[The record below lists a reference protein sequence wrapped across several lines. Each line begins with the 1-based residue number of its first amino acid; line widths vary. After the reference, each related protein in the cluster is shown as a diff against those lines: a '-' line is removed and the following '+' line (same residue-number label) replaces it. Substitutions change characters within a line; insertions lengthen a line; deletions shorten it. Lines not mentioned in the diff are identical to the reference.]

1 MPNDPQALLL
11 ARLWHFQDAV
21 LTQVDIV
28 EAYILNQVFG
38 HVVFMI
44 GYIATSVT
52 IGASEPPELTQ
63 APAPVVDAIVVQIEQ
78 PGPPPPERVMIARA
92 GE

>member
-1 MPNDPQALLL
+1 M
-11 ARLWHFQDAV
+11 
-21 LTQVDIV
+21 

-44 GYIATSVT
+44 GYIATSGI

>member
-1 MPNDPQALLL
+1 M
-11 ARLWHFQDAV
+11 
-21 LTQVDIV
+21 

-44 GYIATSVT
+44 GYIA
-52 IGASEPPELTQ
+52 ASEPPELTQ

>member
-1 MPNDPQALLL
+1 M
-11 ARLWHFQDAV
+11 
-21 LTQVDIV
+21 
-28 EAYILNQVFG
+28 EAYILNQVFD
-38 HVVFMI
+38 HIVFMI
-44 GYIATSVT
+44 VYIATSVT